1 GLLTLGPSVSMA
13 LGQMIKEGESC
24 VKEYLDREVVQIC
37 EDFLAQGAL
46 PQEFQKLPN
55 QGGVFQMVFYPER
68 LRFVPFL
75 ITATSPLPPLHL
87 SVILSW

>member
-1 GLLTLGPSVSMA
+1 MMGPSHPWTMVNMA

-46 PQEFQKLPN
+46 PQEF
-55 QGGVFQMVFYPER
+55 
-68 LRFVPFL
+68 
-75 ITATSPLPPLHL
+75 
-87 SVILSW
+87 

>member
-1 GLLTLGPSVSMA
+1 MVSMA